1 MITTQDLLTKI
12 DIHRIAEEGKK
23 IYAQIKNE
31 YDPRE
36 KGKFLAID
44 IESRQRY
51 LGATSAEALAQAR
64 EQHADRVFYVVKIGY
79 DVAETMVQS
88 FLKSHS

>member
-1 MITTQDLLTKI
+1 MVTAKDLLTKV

-23 IYAQIKNE
+23 IYTELKNE
-31 YDPRE
+31 YDPKE

-44 IESRQRY
+44 IESKQRY
-51 LGATSAEALAQAR
+51 LGATSSEALAQAR
-64 EQHADRVFYVVKIGY
+64 EHHPDRVFYVVKIGY

-88 FLKSHS
+88 FLKSHT